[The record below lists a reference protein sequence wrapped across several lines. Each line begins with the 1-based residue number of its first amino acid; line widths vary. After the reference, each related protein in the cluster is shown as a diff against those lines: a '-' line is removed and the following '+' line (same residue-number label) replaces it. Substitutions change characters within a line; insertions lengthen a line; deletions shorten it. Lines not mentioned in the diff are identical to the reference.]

1 MTVRLDLNG
10 LLATAVGAGG
20 LTAEDLAALEP
31 DLARVRGLLAER
43 RADGKLAFAELP
55 YRSEDLHTV
64 RAAAAEAREH
74 FDTLVV
80 LGVGGSALGARALA
94 SALVTPATG
103 GMRVVL
109 ADSID
114 PAAMQALL
122 DQLDLRRTLFNVVSK
137 SGNTAGTM
145 AQFLVVRDR
154 LLRALGAVD
163 YKRHLLITT
172 DPERGSLR
180 QVVNDEGFR
189 ELVIPAGVQGRL
201 ATLSAVGLFPLA
213 AAGLDIADVLAGAA
227 LVDERSQA
235 AAGPLTD
242 APLMLAG
249 ALWLLATR
257 REKRLLAL
265 VAGSDRLAGVGDWF
279 CHLWAASL
287 GRSAA
292 GALKAIPARGAA
304 DQHAEL
310 ALSLDGPR
318 DTVVVFV
325 RVEDHGAPLDVPVT
339 YQDLE
344 DVGYLGGHPLAEL
357 LDAEQRATEL
367 ALARHGRPSARITL
381 PALNPFTVGQLVYL
395 LEVATVAA
403 GVLAGIDPGEEHGLE
418 EARQIAHGLM
428 GRPRFAGWREE
439 AEAWL
444 GRKDPRFVL

>member
-1 MTVRLDLNG
+1 MQLDLNG

-20 LTAEDLAALEP
+20 LTPDDVAALEP
-31 DLARVRGLLAER
+31 DLARARALLSER
-43 RADGKLAFAELP
+43 RADGKLQFAELP
-55 YRSEDLHTV
+55 YRSEDLTMV
-64 RAAAAEAREH
+64 LATAAETREL

-80 LGVGGSALGARALA
+80 LGVGGSAMGARALV
-94 SALVTPATG
+94 SALVTPASG
-103 GMRVVL
+103 GVRVVL

-114 PAAMQALL
+114 PSAMQGLL

-137 SGNTAGTM
+137 SGNTTGTM

-163 YKRHLLITT
+163 YKRHLLVTT

-180 QVVNDEGFR
+180 QIVDDEGFR
-189 ELVIPAGVQGRL
+189 ELTIPAGVEGRL
-201 ATLSAVGLFPLA
+201 SALSAVGLFPLA
-213 AAGLDIADVLAGAA
+213 VAGIEVAEVLAGAA
-227 LVDERSQA
+227 HVDERSRTA
-235 AAGPLTD
+235 ASPLAD
-242 APLMLAG
+242 APLLLAG
-249 ALWLLATR
+249 ALWLMATR

-265 VAGSDRLAGVGDWF
+265 VAGSDRLGGVADWF

-292 GALKAIPARGAA
+292 SALKPIPARGAA

-318 DTVVVFV
+318 DTVVCFL

-339 YQDLE
+339 YKDME
-344 DVGYLGGHPLAEL
+344 DVGYLGGHPLAAL

-367 ALARHGRPSARITL
+367 ALARHGRPSARVML
-381 PALNPFTVGQLVYL
+381 PALNPFILGQLVYL
-395 LEVATVAA
+395 LELATVAA
-403 GVLAGIDPGEEHGLE
+403 GVLAGIDPGEERGLE
-418 EARQIAHGLM
+418 EARQIAHGLI
-428 GRPRFAGWREE
+428 GRPRFAGWKEE

>member
-1 MTVRLDLNG
+1 MRLDLNG

-20 LTAEDLAALEP
+20 LTPDDVATLAP
-31 DLARVRGLLAER
+31 DLARARALLAER
-43 RADGKLAFAELP
+43 RADGKLQFAELP
-55 YRSEDLHTV
+55 YRSDDLALVLATV
-64 RAAAAEAREH
+64 AETREH

-80 LGVGGSALGARALA
+80 LGVGGSAMGARALV
-94 SALVTPATG
+94 SGLVTPAGG

-114 PAAMQALL
+114 PQAMQALL

-163 YKRHLLITT
+163 YKRHLLVTT

-180 QVVNDEGFR
+180 QIVNDEGFR
-189 ELVIPAGVQGRL
+189 ELVIPAGVEGRL
-201 ATLSAVGLFPLA
+201 SALSAVGLFPLA
-213 AAGLDIADVLAGAA
+213 VAGVDVGEVLAGAA
-227 LVDERSQA
+227 HVDERSRA
-235 AAGPLTD
+235 ATDPLGD
-242 APLMLAG
+242 APLLLAG
-249 ALWLLATR
+249 ALWLMATR
-257 REKRLLAL
+257 CEKRLLAL
-265 VAGSDRLAGVGDWF
+265 VAGSDRLGGVADWF

-292 GALKAIPARGAA
+292 SALKPIPARGAA

-318 DTVVVFV
+318 DTVVCFL
-325 RVEDHGAPLDVPVT
+325 RVEDHGATLDVPVT

-344 DVGYLGGHPLAEL
+344 DVGYLGGHPLATL

-367 ALARHGRPSARITL
+367 ALARHGRPSARVIL
-381 PALNPFTVGQLVYL
+381 PAINPFTMGQVIYL
-395 LEVATVAA
+395 LETATVAA

-418 EARQIAHGLM
+418 EARQIAHGLI
-428 GRPRFAGWREE
+428 GRPRFAGWKEE
-439 AEAWL
+439 ADAWL